1 MNLETSIPIVD
12 LFEAHLRV
20 SDLDRSIR
28 FYGEQLGLTLAH
40 VVPERGV
47 AFFWIGAPGNAM
59 LGLWKG
65 TTDPRS
71 ASAHVAFKVA
81 LNDILAAPSGL
92 RNAGIEALDF
102 DGAITEE
109 PVVLAWMPAAS
120 VYFCDPDS
128 NLLEFITMLPG
139 PARPDL
145 GILPWSEWLSNFA
158 DLG

>member
-1 MNLETSIPIVD
+1 VNLQTSIPIVD

-28 FYGEQLGLTLAH
+28 FYGDQLGLTLAH
-40 VVPERGV
+40 VLPERGV
-47 AFFWIGAPGNAM
+47 AFFWIGAPGKAM

-65 TTDPRS
+65 TMDPTS
-71 ASAHVAFKVA
+71 ASAHVAFNVA
-81 LNDILAAPSGL
+81 LNDVLAAPSVL

-102 DGAITEE
+102 DGALTEE
-109 PVVLAWMPAAS
+109 PVVLAWMPAVS

-145 GILPWSEWLSNFA
+145 GILSWSEWLNFA
-158 DLG
+158 DLC